1 MGRDS
6 RGQQGE
12 QTYRVRDDPRGDD
25 GGGRGRDR
33 VRRREQDSAGGFAVA
48 VAEGGID
55 AFTPPPA
62 WVMKYAAKQAVIGG
76 DAHPAYAGWTLAT
89 VAEIAPALGERVSDI
104 PASSR
109 DKQMYL
115 VVLHGNF
122 TTLTFTH
129 PMGYTQPPVIH
140 WVQFELDPTTHG
152 VVVWGWT
159 HKGPPPPVEK
169 LLHPFRL

>member
-1 MGRDS
+1 VS
-6 RGQQGE
+6 RRIAFVTILVAAMAAVVIATGCGGASKTAQAAS
-12 QTYRVRDDPRGDD
+12 PSPLW
-25 GGGRGRDR
+25 GGR
-33 VRRREQDSAGGFAVA
+33 
-48 VAEGGID
+48 D

-62 WVMKYAAKQAVIGG
+62 WVMKFAAKQAVIGG

-140 WVQFELDPTTHG
+140 WVQFELDRTTHG

-159 HKGPPPPVEK
+159 HKGPPPSVEK

>member
-1 MGRDS
+1 MS
-6 RGQQGE
+6 RRIAFVTILVATMAAVVVATGC
-12 QTYRVRDDPRGDD
+12 
-25 GGGRGRDR
+25 GGASKTAQAASPSPL
-33 VRRREQDSAGGFAVA
+33 RR
-48 VAEGGID
+48 GGID
-55 AFTPPPA
+55 AFTLPPA
-62 WVMKYAAKQAVIGG
+62 WVMKYAVKQAVIGG

-115 VVLHGNF
+115 VMLHGNF

-140 WVQFELDPTTHG
+140 WVQFELDPATHG

-159 HKGPPPPVEK
+159 HKGPPPSVEK